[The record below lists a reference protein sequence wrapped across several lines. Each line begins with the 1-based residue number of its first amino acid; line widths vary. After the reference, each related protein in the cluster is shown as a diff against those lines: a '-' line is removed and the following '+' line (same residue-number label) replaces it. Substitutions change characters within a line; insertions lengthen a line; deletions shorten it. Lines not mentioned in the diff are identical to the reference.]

1 MCISCLA
8 ARSQWIV
15 YKIVSCLFFSGE
27 LSTDVGGKGGNRTDS
42 KTDLRPLICISG
54 DHPRV
59 LFLFRDLFQKYKL
72 EMNHQEHLPI
82 LWCPPGIL
90 FTSTFYFRNLSWKW
104 IFFFN
109 FQQQTIFWSLKTRN
123 LKRKWHMSMILQS
136 VSPTHLL
143 LKWGNLSRSYDA
155 LSGSPVDQ

>member
-27 LSTDVGGKGGNRTDS
+27 LSTDVGGKGSNRTDS
-42 KTDLRPLICISG
+42 KTDLKPLICISG
-54 DHPRV
+54 DRPRV
-59 LFLFRDLFQKYKL
+59 LFQFRDLFQKYKL

-82 LWCPPGIL
+82 LWCPPGTL

-104 IFFFN
+104 IFFFK
-109 FQQQTIFWSLKTRN
+109 FPTTDYFLKFKKTETLKGSDIWVWSY
-123 LKRKWHMSMILQS
+123 I
-136 VSPTHLL
+136 VSFTNPLAAQMRRGTCLDL
-143 LKWGNLSRSYDA
+143 TMPCL
-155 LSGSPVDQ
+155 

>member
-27 LSTDVGGKGGNRTDS
+27 LSTDVGGKGSNRTDS
-42 KTDLRPLICISG
+42 KTDLKSLICISG
-54 DHPRV
+54 DRPRI

-72 EMNHQEHLPI
+72 EMNHQEHLLI

-104 IFFFN
+104 IFFKFPTTDY
-109 FQQQTIFWSLKTRN
+109 FLKFKQNRN
-123 LKRKWHMSMILQS
+123 PKRNWHMSMILHSQFHQQTFCTS
-136 VSPTHLL
+136 EA
-143 LKWGNLSRSYDA
+143 GNLSRS
-155 LSGSPVDQ
+155 